1 MIHQG
6 VTNDHVLGSP
16 LLSDDLM
23 NKSGPPPTMLQQIDP
38 AQPRRQDLTP
48 HEDVNDTNEVTRGID
63 PSHEVVV
70 DVGMIITDYNPNR
83 QNA

>member
-6 VTNDHVLGSP
+6 VTTDQALISP

-23 NKSGPPPTMLQQIDP
+23 NKSAPPPTMLEQIDP
-38 AQPRRQDLTP
+38 AQSQRQDLTP
-48 HEDVNDTNEVTRGID
+48 QEDVNNPNDVTRGID
-63 PSHEVVV
+63 PSQEVVV
-70 DVGMIITDYNPNR
+70 DVGMIIPDYNPTR